1 MKKLIILSIV
11 LALIPVFAK
20 AAALTPGVIEITSK
34 RGQVVE
40 QTITVINAKA
50 IDQTY
55 FLGVMKFEPSEEG
68 GIPKFIP
75 FEEDHTGLPE
85 WIQFPFSEFI
95 VKANSKQEVKFTI
108 SVPSDAKSGG
118 YYAAVTISESPSDL
132 VADNGAIVEAKTAAL
147 VLLTVAGETEEK
159 LVLLDFKTSAG
170 VKSNVEGPFE
180 YRVQNQGNVHTT
192 PSGDVLIKDIFGR
205 TVAIFDANPTFG
217 RVLPNSTRQ
226 FVVGPPETESNLY
239 EVLKHQ
245 MRIFAIGPMTAELLL
260 TYGNSEDVIS
270 SQISFWY
277 LPWQIMLTD
286 VVLIVLIILLYKLA
300 RRRKLA
306 QTNK

>member
-1 MKKLIILSIV
+1 MKRLFFISII
-11 LALIPVFAK
+11 LALIPVATN
-20 AAALTPGVIEITSK
+20 AASLTPGVMEMTAARAEVIK
-34 RGQVVE
+34 
-40 QTITVINAKA
+40 QTLTVINAKA

-55 FLGVMKFEPSEEG
+55 FLGVMKFEPSDEG

-95 VKANSKQEVKFTI
+95 VKANSKQDVKFNI
-108 SVPSDAKSGG
+108 SIPADAISGG
-118 YYAAVTISESPSDL
+118 YYAAVTVSEAPSDL

-159 LVLLDFKTSAG
+159 LALLDFKTSVG

-180 YRVQNQGNVHTT
+180 YRVQNQGNVHTR

-205 TVAIFDANPTFG
+205 TVAIFDANSTFG

-226 FVVGPPETESNLY
+226 FVVGPTETESNLY

-260 TYGNSEDVIS
+260 TYGNSGNVIS
-270 SQISFWY
+270 SQIGFWY

-300 RRRKLA
+300 RGHKST
-306 QTNK
+306 QTSQ

>member
-1 MKKLIILSIV
+1 MKKLIILSIA

-20 AAALTPGVIEITSK
+20 AAALTPGVMEITSE

-40 QTITVINAKA
+40 QTVTVINAKA

-68 GIPKFIP
+68 GIPKFIT

-95 VKANSKQEVKFTI
+95 VKANSKQEVKFTTAI
-108 SVPSDAKSGG
+108 PSDAKSGG
-118 YYAAVTISESPSDL
+118 YYAAVTVSEAPSDL
-132 VADNGAIVEAKTAAL
+132 VADNGAVVEAKIASL
-147 VLLTVAGETEEK
+147 VLLTVTGETNEK
-159 LVLLDFKTSAG
+159 LALLEFKTT
-170 VKSNVEGPFE
+170 KSLAS
-180 YRVQNQGNVHTT
+180 RVDVLYEFRLQNQGNVHVT
-192 PSGDVLIKDIFGR
+192 PKGKVIVKDIFGR
-205 TVAIFDANPTFG
+205 TVTKFDANSTSG

-226 FVVGPPETESNLY
+226 FLVGSETEKNLY
-239 EVLKHQ
+239 ETLKDQ
-245 MRIFAIGPMTAELLL
+245 MRTFAIGPMTAELLL

-286 VVLIVLIILLYKLA
+286 VVLVVLIILLYKLV
-300 RRRKLA
+300 RRRKLT
-306 QTNK
+306 QVS